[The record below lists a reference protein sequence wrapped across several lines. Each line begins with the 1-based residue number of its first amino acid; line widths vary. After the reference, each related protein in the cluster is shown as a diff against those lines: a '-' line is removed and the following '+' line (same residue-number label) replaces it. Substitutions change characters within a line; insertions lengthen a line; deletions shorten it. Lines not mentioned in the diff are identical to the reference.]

1 MKRLMKDNKGF
12 SLVELLII
20 IAVMAAIV
28 VFVTPSLLT
37 KAEKTRVSKDIQNLD
52 DIAAAIKAA
61 ITVESANN
69 MAPSAVTTVASI
81 YDAETPDAFQTEV
94 KTNLPKGKEIAMTAK
109 ESKDQTIYFVIED
122 GLVTVFAAGEADKAK
137 AVKTADETITFSV
150 TR

>member
-81 YDAETPDAFQTEV
+81 YDA
-94 KTNLPKGKEIAMTAK
+94 
-109 ESKDQTIYFVIED
+109 
-122 GLVTVFAAGEADKAK
+122 
-137 AVKTADETITFSV
+137 
-150 TR
+150 